1 MSNWYVKSHR
11 YHFDVQMKQ
20 HQNAL
25 GLLIK
30 CIIKQKRNCENP
42 AWTGID
48 VQFSRIVAHQME
60 NRKML
65 IGPLSIAKEA
75 SSKLSAKTFQYS
87 GKFDKG
93 YYLI

>member
-1 MSNWYVKSHR
+1 MSNWYVKSLR

-25 GLLIK
+25 GFLSK
-30 CIIKQKRNCENP
+30 CIIKQKRNFENP

-48 VQFSRIVAHQME
+48 VQFSRLVAHQME

-75 SSKLSAKTFQYS
+75 SSKLSAKTCQYS
-87 GKFDKG
+87 GKFD
-93 YYLI
+93 